1 MQKEKEFVEIQIELP
16 PVEVAYTSEEEDLS
30 FTGPSKRMRTPA
42 SGLHTGESHLS
53 PDDRTSE
60 AKEKT
65 PNDHRRR
72 VKFQKLAA
80 SRRFTSTYQMLGSQ
94 IMNMNVTGDFSPSF
108 QPEDSSIHQSPALRR
123 KLSKL

>member
-1 MQKEKEFVEIQIELP
+1 VEIQIELP
-16 PVEVAYTSEEEDLS
+16 PVEQEYTSEEEDLFS
-30 FTGPSKRMRTPA
+30 NTGPSKRMRTPA
-42 SGLHTGESHLS
+42 SGLHTGESALS

-80 SRRFTSTYQMLGSQ
+80 
-94 IMNMNVTGDFSPSF
+94 
-108 QPEDSSIHQSPALRR
+108 
-123 KLSKL
+123 